1 MTVLNASTLRS
12 RERDEVVS
20 RGKCCFSTTAGAI
33 GKTITKT
40 ALLYRQPYCTQTV
53 PLPQT
58 VLTDTLTLCHTPTQT
73 PASFT
78 KDSNLVQFYTLT
90 SSTLRSVS
98 MCIRIVTNCMQ
109 TCVQACVRVQQTQV
123 CLLACICSTHIE
135 FGLPASIA
143 ILVQPG
149 LAENPSSDT
158 QAVADTLLSKIFFV
172 SYFLRGENLPSCG
185 FHPIYSRGKQRMI
198 QKK

>member
-1 MTVLNASTLRS
+1 M
-12 RERDEVVS
+12 
-20 RGKCCFSTTAGAI
+20 
-33 GKTITKT
+33 
-40 ALLYRQPYCTQTV
+40 
-53 PLPQT
+53 
-58 VLTDTLTLCHTPTQT
+58 
-73 PASFT
+73 
-78 KDSNLVQFYTLT
+78 T

-172 SYFLRGENLPSCG
+172 SYFLRGENLRDDARSSVCIGFTHLCWMQSVSSNTMPCLGVYIRSPSCG